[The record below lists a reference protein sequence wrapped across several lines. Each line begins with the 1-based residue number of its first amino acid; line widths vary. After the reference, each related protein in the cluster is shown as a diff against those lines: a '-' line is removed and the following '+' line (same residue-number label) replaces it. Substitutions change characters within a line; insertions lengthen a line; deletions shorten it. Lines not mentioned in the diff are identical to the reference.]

1 MRAASIFPIEYGFSD
16 EEGRKSLR
24 QQKVRM
30 PERDIM
36 VGFQRKGPMIEVS
49 GEEFKFKSLPVT
61 HHAGGREC
69 VIEYQ
74 TVNLAGEP
82 IDLPSRI
89 TVIHGTGKNKLRSAC
104 LFNYAPV
111 KEDADTISQHAKHL
125 SHFSPSELEC
135 RRLFLK
141 YWLNPPTEVDETDLG
156 IVRRLHAHF
165 GGKSLLDMTE
175 GERLKQINMLMQLE
189 WMIGDMAGL
198 KRQFRI
204 YLKVLQ
210 DAKLHKMVL
219 VGGQTLIETTLRWG
233 QFAAAESMLKVWLD
247 FARAVQDVEMM
258 LTFAE
263 ASIKKGRL
271 NQLMQDLKAQAREIS
286 SGNDKVAEVP
296 EVGPSRK

>member
-1 MRAASIFPIEYGFSD
+1 
-16 EEGRKSLR
+16 
-24 QQKVRM
+24 
-30 PERDIM
+30 
-36 VGFQRKGPMIEVS
+36 
-49 GEEFKFKSLPVT
+49 
-61 HHAGGREC
+61 
-69 VIEYQ
+69 
-74 TVNLAGEP
+74 
-82 IDLPSRI
+82 
-89 TVIHGTGKNKLRSAC
+89 
-104 LFNYAPV
+104 
-111 KEDADTISQHAKHL
+111 
-125 SHFSPSELEC
+125 
-135 RRLFLK
+135 
-141 YWLNPPTEVDETDLG
+141 
-156 IVRRLHAHF
+156 
-165 GGKSLLDMTE
+165 
-175 GERLKQINMLMQLE
+175 
-189 WMIGDMAGL
+189 MAGL

-219 VGGQTLIETTLRWG
+219 VGGQTPIETTLRWG